1 MSKFDKSYCM
11 KSKSELKEK
20 LHALIDGIDDEHVLN
35 FLNEDIMPYVI
46 ENRTK
51 KLDEEDKL
59 TPEQEKELGEAI
71 KEADRGDTI
80 TLDEFKKMTER
91 WRTK

>member
-11 KSKSELKEK
+11 KSKSELKEQ
-20 LHALIDGIDDEHVLN
+20 LHTLIDGIDDEHVLTV
-35 FLNEDIMPYVI
+35 LNEDIMPYVI

-51 KLDEEDKL
+51 EKDEEDEL
-59 TPEQEKELGEAI
+59 TEEQEKELEEGIRQADAGE
-71 KEADRGDTI
+71 TI
-80 TLDEFKKMTER
+80 SWEEFKQMTER